1 MDYQEVVLSLKA
13 ICEDGGYD
21 YLKIT
26 KLPKKVIEAIY
37 SDVMAGWDIADAYKS
52 ESGREL

>member
-1 MDYQEVVLSLKA
+1 MDYQEVILSLKA
-13 ICEDGGYD
+13 ICEDAGYD

-26 KLPKKVIEAIY
+26 KLPKKVVEAIY